1 MAAVVTSNNSGNSN
15 YSNNSRKIRSCERNN
30 HRKNGNCHI
39 HNSDDYKNNSNVG
52 NEAVMTASLPLRLI
66 TRKLVTP

>member
-1 MAAVVTSNNSGNSN
+1 MAAVLTSNNSGSSN
-15 YSNNSRKIRSCERNN
+15 YSKNSSKIRSCKRNN
-30 HRKNGNCHI
+30 NRKNSNCHI
-39 HNSDDYKNNSNVG
+39 HNSDDYKNKSNVG